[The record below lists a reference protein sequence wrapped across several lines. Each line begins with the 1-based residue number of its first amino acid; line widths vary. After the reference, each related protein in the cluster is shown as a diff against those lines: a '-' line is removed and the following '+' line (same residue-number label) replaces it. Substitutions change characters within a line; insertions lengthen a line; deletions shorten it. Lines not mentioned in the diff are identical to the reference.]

1 MGSPGSS
8 DDAGP
13 SDDAGRPEGSGP
25 EGDPG
30 PAERD
35 DPFGCARLRSRTLA
49 AWTASPDRLREDAN
63 AEEELALGG
72 YRDRVVVEL
81 AQNAA
86 DAAVRGGEAGRGRLL
101 LRLSSADGAPVLL
114 AASGGVPLDAA
125 GVRALAGLRA
135 STKRPEPGAGDGPPP
150 DGVVGRFGVGFTA
163 VLGVSDAPALLTAA
177 GGVGFDRR
185 RADAAVH
192 GAASAAGGELAAEV
206 ARRGGSLPVLRTP
219 FAVGPDDVPG
229 GDEAA
234 ALLDRGWSTVV
245 VLPLRP
251 DAVAPVGA
259 LLDAVDDLLL
269 LALPALGEVRVERP
283 GVADRVLRDVADRWV
298 VLRRSGTHKAAALA
312 GRPAEERAD
321 PRWALAW
328 ALPRRPPAPSDPLAA
343 ALGRLD
349 GGAGP
354 AVGAGVLLAPTPTD
368 EPLPWPAVF
377 VAGLPLE
384 PTRRHVEPGPAAEAV
399 LAAAGAAYADLLAL
413 VAAERADAGG
423 GRAGEGDDVAEPPR
437 PAEDPADRP
446 GRADEPPAPPE
457 LPDPLDLV
465 PVGPS
470 AGWVDAALRR
480 ALERVLPDVPLLAP
494 AAGGTRLLP
503 GARAL
508 ALEDG
513 GVEPDAAALAALAV
527 AEPALVA
534 SPRRHREALTAMGVG
549 RLPLAD
555 LVDGWPL
562 PAPGEDLTGAG
573 EAGLAEPTAEDGQGG
588 GLPGWR
594 AVAGALAP
602 LALDQRAREALSA
615 LPVPLVGGRWARGCR
630 GALLAGPAVDAL
642 AGPEPA
648 DRAVGAL
655 LVEHGLRLV
664 DPRAAEDRAAA
675 ALLERLG
682 AAPAGA
688 RTLLDD
694 PATGSAVLAVADAL
708 AEDDLD
714 ALVLGLGLADEEHDG
729 DGGGPGDADPDDV
742 VDALADVVLGWLADD
757 LPDDA
762 PGDGPRDGGADPW
775 PVGVVAGARAWLLD
789 LPLRD
794 DGDELAPAA
803 SLVVPGSPAEAAL
816 DPEEV
821 APVATDLLDRWPA
834 AVLAAAGVTASA
846 GLLVWDDVDL
856 DDPPGALADAAP
868 EWLDLVLD
876 ALDGA
881 GGWVADEVALVRD
894 LDLVVGPAV
903 GAAVGPGDVPLD
915 AADGVVALLAAAL
928 GDPCAGGR
936 LHPRLRLRGPAGET
950 LEVPSPTAVAVGTAL
965 VGDRSATSDGRAP
978 GPTAAPDADPAL
990 RALLAPASGAARA
1003 LPPAWGAAAG
1013 VARDWADLGDLRA
1026 WAAVL
1031 DPLGDPAPA
1040 DLLTAWAALAHRVG
1054 HGPPLEGASDDLE
1067 RLAAVDGGRAV
1078 RRPAEDVVVVDDPL
1092 RAAHPACGPALVVPR
1107 GGAEAVADA
1116 LGLGLATE
1124 EVPGR
1129 VDGDGRAV
1137 PLPDDVRALLRL
1149 AGGPGVERVRLALHD
1164 RLVVDGEAVD
1174 AWLEDADGAVTAH
1187 AVDARGAGRVL
1198 ALAAGAWGARSAL
1211 AEALLAAGLPAPVG
1225 SPEPWTL
1232 LVDVALDGPG
1242 A

>member
-1 MGSPGSS
+1 MRTS
-8 DDAGP
+8 GP
-13 SDDAGRPEGSGP
+13 SDDAGRPDGSGP
-25 EGDPG
+25 EGDPA
-30 PAERD
+30 PADRD
-35 DPFGCARLRSRTLA
+35 DPFGCARLRARALA

-101 LRLSSADGAPVLL
+101 LRLSSAEGAPVLL

-135 STKRPEPGAGDGPPP
+135 STKRPEPGAGDSPPL

-185 RADAAVH
+185 RAVAAAH
-192 GAASAAGGELAAEV
+192 EAAAAAGGELAAEV

-219 FAVGPDDVPG
+219 FAVGPDDLPRG
-229 GDEAA
+229 EEAA
-234 ALLDRGWSTVV
+234 ALVEDGWSTVV

-251 DAVAPVGA
+251 DAVEAVGA

-283 GVADRVLRDVADRWV
+283 GAAARVLRDVADRWV
-298 VLRRSGTHKAAALA
+298 VLRRNGTHEPAVLA

-328 ALPRRPPAPSDPLAA
+328 ALPRRPAAPSDPLAA

-349 GGAGP
+349 GGGADPSG
-354 AVGAGVLLAPTPTD
+354 GAGVVLAPTPTD
-368 EPLPWPAVF
+368 EPLPWPAVL

-384 PTRRHVEPGPAAEAV
+384 PTRRHVEPGPAADAV
-399 LAAAGAAYADLLAL
+399 LVEAGAAYADLLAL
-413 VAAERADAGG
+413 VAAERADAVG
-423 GRAGEGDDVAEPPR
+423 GRAGEGDDAEDPPGS
-437 PAEDPADRP
+437 AEDPADRP
-446 GRADEPPAPPE
+446 GRADEPSAPPE

-534 SPRRHREALTAMGVG
+534 SPRRHREALTALGVG

-555 LVDGWPL
+555 LVDAWPL
-562 PAPGEDLTGAG
+562 PAPGEDLWETD
-573 EAGLAEPTAEDGQGG
+573 ETGLAEPAAEDGRGG
-588 GLPGWR
+588 GLLGWR

-648 DRAVGAL
+648 GRAVGAL
-655 LVEHGLRLV
+655 LVAHGLRLV
-664 DPRAAEDRAAA
+664 DPRAVEDRAAA

-688 RTLLDD
+688 GALLDD

-714 ALVLGLGLADEEHDG
+714 ALVLGLGAGEEHDG

-757 LPDDA
+757 LPDDGH
-762 PGDGPRDGGADPW
+762 GDGRSDGGAGPW
-775 PVGVVAGARAWLLD
+775 PVSVVAGARAWLLD

-803 SLVVPGSPAEAAL
+803 SLVLPGSPAEAAL

-821 APVATDLLDRWPA
+821 APVADDLLDRWSA
-834 AVLAAAGVTASA
+834 AVLVAAGVTASA

-856 DDPPGALADAAP
+856 DDPPAALADAAP
-868 EWLDLVLD
+868 EWLDGVLD

-894 LDLVVGPAV
+894 LDLVVG
-903 GAAVGPGDVPLD
+903 AADGPVDVPVD

-928 GDPCAGGR
+928 GDPRAGGR
-936 LHPRLRLRGPAGET
+936 LHPRLRLRGPAGEA
-950 LEVPSPTAVAVGTAL
+950 LEVPSPTAVAVGAAL
-965 VGDRSATSDGRAP
+965 SGGRPATTDGGAP

-990 RALLAPASGAARA
+990 TALLPPASGAARA

-1013 VARDWADLGDLRA
+1013 VARSWADLGDLRA

-1031 DPLGDPAPA
+1031 DPAGAPA
-1040 DLLTAWAALAHRVG
+1040 LVDLLAAWAALAHRVG
-1054 HGPPLEGASDDLE
+1054 DGLPLDGTPDDVEQL
-1067 RLAAVDGGRAV
+1067 LAVDGGRLV

-1092 RAAHPACGPALVVPR
+1092 RATHPACGPALLVPR
-1107 GGAEAVADA
+1107 GAAAAVADA

-1124 EVPGR
+1124 ELPGR
-1129 VDGDGRAV
+1129 VDGDGRGV
-1137 PLPDDVRALLRL
+1137 LLPDDVRALLRL
-1149 AGGPGVERVRLALHD
+1149 AGGPGAERVRLVLHD

-1187 AVDARGAGRVL
+1187 AVDARGAGRAV

-1211 AEALLAAGLPAPVG
+1211 AEALLAAGVPAPVG
-1225 SPEPWTL
+1225 SPEPWAL
-1232 LVDVALDGPG
+1232 LVDVALDRPG